1 MLRRNPT
8 NIQTLIDFARKAG
21 KERLAD
27 LIVRYQDDAD
37 VAPLLSKVAD
47 KVAERLAA
55 KAARSAPAES
65 ASPMS
70 DREGWMELA
79 KIVPEALG
87 RAYPDLVEPLQKAF
101 REEASKH

>member
-55 KAARSAPAES
+55 KAARSTES
-65 ASPMS
+65 SAPMS

-87 RAYPDLVEPLQKAF
+87 KAYPDLVEPLQKAF
-101 REEASKH
+101 REEAAKH

>member
-27 LIVRYQDDAD
+27 LIVRYQDDRD
-37 VAPLLSKVAD
+37 VAPLLSQVAD

-55 KAARSAPAES
+55 KAARSTES
-65 ASPMS
+65 SAPMS

-87 RAYPDLVEPLQKAF
+87 KAYPDLVEPLQKAF
-101 REEASKH
+101 REEAAKH

>member
-1 MLRRNPT
+1 MRRNPT

-27 LIVRYQDDAD
+27 LIVRYQDDKD
-37 VAPLLSKVAD
+37 VAPLLSQVAD

-55 KAARSAPAES
+55 KAARSTES
-65 ASPMS
+65 SAPMS

-87 RAYPDLVEPLQKAF
+87 KAYPDLVEPLQKAF
-101 REEASKH
+101 REEAAKH

>member
-27 LIVRYQDDAD
+27 LIVRYQDDKD
-37 VAPLLSKVAD
+37 VAPLLSQVAD

-55 KAARSAPAES
+55 KAARSAPES
-65 ASPMS
+65 SGPMS
-70 DREGWMELA
+70 DREGWLELA

-87 RAYPDLVEPLQKAF
+87 KAYPDLVEPLQKAF
-101 REEASKH
+101 REEAAKH

>member
-27 LIVRYQDDAD
+27 LIVRYQDDKD
-37 VAPLLSKVAD
+37 VAPLLSQVAD

-55 KAARSAPAES
+55 KAARSTES
-65 ASPMS
+65 SAPMS

-87 RAYPDLVEPLQKAF
+87 KAYPDLVEPLQKAF
-101 REEASKH
+101 REEAAKH